1 METINLKEMTK
12 EQLTTLLQKK
22 IFQLGMNGLQQN
34 DIMKV
39 INEVEKELAR
49 RKEANIS
56 QANTQKEENKQD
68 GNLTQSVQEDSNEQ

>member
-1 METINLKEMTK
+1 METIDLKEMTK

-22 IFQLGMNGLQQN
+22 ILQLGMNGLQQN

-68 GNLTQSVQEDSNEQ
+68 GNITQSVQEDSNEQ

>member
-1 METINLKEMTK
+1 METIDLKEMTK

-39 INEVEKELAR
+39 IDEVEKELAR